1 MRRKTATFG
10 ERRKVFY
17 SPERWEILR
26 KKRKR
31 AIEIMGRLESHSIP
45 SIVYGSVARGDATL
59 QSDVD
64 IFIPRKTPSYLIE
77 VALDGLSFIH
87 RKIVQATPNYAIK
100 GEIVL
105 EDNTTVSFPL
115 VDLKSREIEFYN
127 FGGALDLKSLLEE
140 KRTPGVDKRL
150 MLILPF
156 DEGHEEVPILDLD
169 DLVLSKILN
178 TGIEI
183 IEERKRVLEKRRETG
198 RTGVFLNVSVPDDE
212 SFESYL
218 ERMAKRNPALRRRL
232 TE

>member
-10 ERRKVFY
+10 ERRRVVY
-17 SPERWEILR
+17 SQERWKTLK
-26 KKRKR
+26 KKRRR
-31 AIEIMGRLESHSIP
+31 AIEIMERLEKHSIP
-45 SIVYGSVARGDATL
+45 SLVYGSVARGDVTSR
-59 QSDVD
+59 SDVD
-64 IFIPRKTPSYLIE
+64 IFISRKIPSYLIE

-100 GEIVL
+100 GEIIL

-127 FGGALDLKSLLEE
+127 FGGALDLKNLLKE

-150 MLILPF
+150 VLILPF
-156 DEGHEEVPILDLD
+156 DEGHDEIPILDLD
-169 DLVLSKILN
+169 TLVLSKILN

-218 ERMAKRNPALRRRL
+218 EQIAKRNPALRRRL
-232 TE
+232 V